1 MPTTEFVEFRFAGI
15 FQHGAGLLLRQRR
28 HDGDEKLALGV
39 QRVDVL
45 FLELEFL
52 TLKPNTYI
60 PQSKGPN
67 TERSWYFAC

>member
-45 FLELEFL
+45 FLEIDLHAFL
-52 TLKPNTYI
+52 LQLPDLGEAVHCVSCE
-60 PQSKGPN
+60 P
-67 TERSWYFAC
+67 